1 MVYARSDQIGAAPAK
16 KMAKVFYSDGSGNA
30 RPTDSSVEP
39 GWYFQIDDV
48 AEPVGPFDS
57 KNEAVRAAQEQ
68 R

>member
-1 MVYARSDQIGAAPAK
+1 MMVYARSGQIGAAPAK

-30 RPTDSSVEP
+30 RPTDPSVEP
-39 GWYFQIDDV
+39 GWYFQIDV

-57 KNEAVRAAQEQ
+57 KNEAVQAAREQ